1 MDFTLFVLKI
11 IKNNRGNM
19 GEKKEN
25 GGEGHRSPYLSHAK
39 RALYHLSYTPS
50 KLSFQIV
57 HINILYSLD
66 LQKMEIEKQNPLS
79 QATLVSSYVFVVIK
93 VYAERFG
100 FDCRVGLRI
109 VDISSEK
116 QIYGLIVSIVC
127 VNSQARI
134 VPCWVPLVIWDRRVY
149 YSM

>member
-1 MDFTLFVLKI
+1 
-11 IKNNRGNM
+11 M

-50 KLSFQIV
+50 KLGFQIV

-116 QIYGLIVSIVC
+116 QIYGLIVSAGC
-127 VNSQARI
+127 VNSLARI
-134 VPCWVPLVIWDRRVY
+134 VPCWVPLVIWDLRVY